1 MFCMNC
7 GTKLPDNAVFCFS
20 CGEKLENVIREEDVM
35 PKGFFTSAEEDDV
48 KEMKKKEQ
56 SNSQEVEG
64 VADAEES
71 DTLTDSEVPPLQ
83 ESQKETEEVSGKEPD
98 LTAEEDLLDS
108 EADISELSTY
118 KTVKESKYREEAVKE
133 EEPVYVTNP
142 DLDPYWDDVLPEIE
156 KEVAKIPKDIIVKGI
171 AIVVTLLLVMA
182 WLIFSG
188 PQ

>member
-35 PKGFFTSAEEDDV
+35 PKAFFTSAEEDGV
-48 KEMKKKEQ
+48 KEMEKKEQ
-56 SNSQEVEG
+56 SDFREMEEVTN
-64 VADAEES
+64 AEVS
-71 DTLTDSEVPPLQ
+71 DILTDSEVPPLQ
-83 ESQKETEEVSGKEPD
+83 ERQEETEEDSDKEPD
-98 LTAEEDLLDS
+98 LAAEEDLLDS

-118 KTVKESKYREEAVKE
+118 KTVKESKYREEAAEE